1 MKGTNATTSHN
12 ASSCIPEGEK
22 GKSKFEPFVN
32 PSKATNED
40 VPESSAQAAR
50 RESIGKI
57 PYYFRCKTKAHAIE
71 DCHAEIFCKI
81 CESRDHIKPRCPKFR
96 VDKMADVPRGYVV
109 EGLGFFHI
117 AHDASLKHKS
127 VERTTLIKITDGE
140 LSIWD
145 VISEL

>member
-12 ASSCIPEGEK
+12 ASSGIPEGEK

-57 PYYFRCKTKAHAIE
+57 PYCFRCKTKAHVIE
-71 DCHAEIFCKI
+71 DCLIVMLKCFARYVKAEII
-81 CESRDHIKPRCPKFR
+81 
-96 VDKMADVPRGYVV
+96 
-109 EGLGFFHI
+109 
-117 AHDASLKHKS
+117 ASLVAQNSEQIKWLLSHVGMLWRVWVFS
-127 VERTTLIKITDGE
+127 TL
-140 LSIWD
+140 LMM
-145 VISEL
+145 LR